1 MSYVPATTAEIDE
14 MLATIGV
21 GSIDDL
27 FDCIP
32 EDMRV
37 QSWDIPPG
45 ISEMAVRK
53 LMAEIAGKN
62 DVSLVSFLGGGYYD
76 HYIPAAVDEIS
87 SRSEF
92 LTPYTP
98 YQAECAQGTLQ
109 SIYEY
114 QSAVCRLTEMDIAN
128 ASLDDGGT
136 ALFEAATMSVRLTGR
151 TKVVCH
157 PSVNPIHLDMLKAHA
172 GNTTLIEIDYGES
185 PSQAACMIVQNP
197 GFLGTIRDFSGL
209 ADRCHEDGTLL
220 AQSFHPL
227 SLGLL
232 KSPGEIGADIAVA
245 DGQSL
250 GLPLA
255 FGGPYLGIM
264 AVRKRHMRKMP
275 GRIAAAT
282 QDGQGKRGF
291 VLTLQAREQHI
302 RRERAVS
309 NICSNEAQCA
319 LRALVYLCLLGKQ
332 GLRDVAVCCHSKTE
346 YLKSRLSFAEI
357 LNDGPTFNEFAVRL
371 PRDASKV
378 AEAMLAQG
386 FCAGLPLADV
396 GAGESGD
403 LLVAVTEKRTKEE
416 LDEFARALE
425 DAACN

>member
-1 MSYVPATTAEIDE
+1 MSYVPTTAAEIDE

-21 GSIDDL
+21 ASIDDL
-27 FDCIP
+27 FACIP
-32 EDMRV
+32 DDMRLR
-37 QSWDIPPG
+37 SWDVPPG
-45 ISEMAVRK
+45 VSEMAVRK
-53 LMAEIAGKN
+53 LIAEIAGKN

-76 HYIPAAVDEIS
+76 HYIPAAVDQVS

-114 QSAVCRLTEMDIAN
+114 QSAVCRLTEMDVAN
-128 ASLDDGGT
+128 ASLYDGGT
-136 ALFEAATMSVRLTGR
+136 ALFEAATMSVRLTR
-151 TKVVCH
+151 RARVVCH
-157 PSVNPIHLDMLKAHA
+157 PSVNPIYRDMLNAHVGKAD
-172 GNTTLIEIDYGES
+172 IEIDYGDS
-185 PSQAACMIVQNP
+185 PAQAACVIVQNP

-209 ADRCHEDGTLL
+209 ADRCHEEGALL
-220 AQSFHPL
+220 VQSFYPI

-232 KSPGEIGADIAVA
+232 KSPGEMGADIAVA

-282 QDGQGKRGF
+282 QDGRGNRGF

-302 RRERAVS
+302 RREKAAS

-319 LRALVYLCLLGKQ
+319 LRTLVYMCLLGKE
-332 GLRDVAVCCHSKTE
+332 GLRDVAVRCHSKAE
-346 YLKSRLSFAEI
+346 YLKSKMSFTQI

-371 PRDASKV
+371 PRNASEV
-378 AEAMLAQG
+378 AEAMLARG

-396 GAGESGD
+396 GAGGPDD
-403 LLVAVTEKRTKEE
+403 LLIAVTEQRTKEE
-416 LDEFARALE
+416 MDEFAGALE
-425 DAACN
+425 DAACS

>member
-21 GSIDDL
+21 ASIDDL
-27 FDCIP
+27 FASIP
-32 EDMRV
+32 EQIRLR
-37 QSWDIPPG
+37 SWDIPPG

-53 LMAEIAGKN
+53 LMTEIAGKN

-98 YQAECAQGTLQ
+98 YQPECAQGTLQ

-114 QSAVCRLTEMDIAN
+114 QSAVCRLTEMDVAN
-128 ASLDDGGT
+128 ASLYDGGT

-151 TKVVCH
+151 TKIVCH
-157 PSVNPIHLDMLKAHA
+157 PSVNPIHRDMLKAHA
-172 GNTTLIEIDYGES
+172 GNTLIEIDYGDS
-185 PSQAACMIVQNP
+185 PTHAACVIVQNP
-197 GFLGTIRDFSGL
+197 GFLGTIRDYSDL
-209 ADRCHEDGTLL
+209 SRRCHEEGALL
-220 AQSFHPL
+220 VESFYPL

-232 KSPGEIGADIAVA
+232 KSPGEMGADIAVA

-250 GLPLA
+250 GLPLG
-255 FGGPYLGIM
+255 FGGPYVGIM
-264 AVRKRHMRKMP
+264 AVRKRHIRKMP

-282 QDGQGKRGF
+282 QDGRGKRGF

-302 RRERAVS
+302 RREKAVS

-319 LRALVYLCLLGKQ
+319 LRTLVYLCLLGKE
-332 GLRDVAVCCHSKTE
+332 GLRDVAVRCHSKAE

-357 LNDGPTFNEFAVRL
+357 LNNGPTFNEFAVRL
-371 PRDASKV
+371 PRNASQV
-378 AEAMLAQG
+378 VETMLARG
-386 FCAGLPLADV
+386 FCAGLPLADI
-396 GAGESGD
+396 GMGEPGD

-416 LDEFARALE
+416 MDEFARALE
-425 DAACN
+425 DAACT